1 MLSVKELQ
9 PADSD
14 EIYSQ
19 AEISLLLANAKEVF
33 KRAIMQ
39 PGPPEHFALLTVLE
53 FIKPQQR
60 TVPHTVEED
69 DQGAPHRLH
78 QGRTLPRSIIGT
90 DFSDNLNDLLRF
102 LWRDDPQTHD
112 EFKQVRKWNKAS
124 KDLIPIIEHYQ
135 EDQNLLLNAGSTD
148 IRQQLEYLWRLKSVV
163 TSSDICAVVV
173 SFLKKTTLEWVMP
186 TVH

>member
-1 MLSVKELQ
+1 MTKVHR
-9 PADSD
+9 
-14 EIYSQ
+14 IGY
-19 AEISLLLANAKEVF
+19 I
-33 KRAIMQ
+33 R
-39 PGPPEHFALLTVLE
+39 GEHCL
-53 FIKPQQR
+53 
-60 TVPHTVEED
+60 
-69 DQGAPHRLH
+69 
-78 QGRTLPRSIIGT
+78 
-90 DFSDNLNDLLRF
+90 DNLNDLLRF

-135 EDQNLLLNAGSTD
+135 EDQNLLLNAVKVLVFLTIPIKPGSTD